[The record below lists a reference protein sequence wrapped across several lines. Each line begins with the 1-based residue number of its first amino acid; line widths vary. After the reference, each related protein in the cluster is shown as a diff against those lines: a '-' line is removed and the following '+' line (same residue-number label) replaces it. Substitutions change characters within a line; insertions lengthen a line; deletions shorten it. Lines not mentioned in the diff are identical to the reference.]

1 MNYSEAEMKELGT
14 KEQQLSKLKEMA
26 LIAEHTNKSKCKHCY
41 GNGSEGFSVKL
52 NQYIVCRCIQK
63 ALKKIILQKKAEENK
78 N

>member
-26 LIAEHTNKSKCKHCY
+26 LIAEHTNKSKCRYCY
-41 GNGSEGFSVKL
+41 GNGSAGFSVKL
-52 NQYIVCRCIQK
+52 NQYEVCRCILK
-63 ALKKIILQKKAEENK
+63 ATKKVVLQKKAEENK